1 MSNTDSKPSSV
12 PRRTCVE
19 RGIYTRYDGRFEIGY
34 RDSTGKQ
41 RWKVIDGGITAAR
54 AERGAIV
61 GAKGRGEHVQPNP
74 RLKFGEASDKWLADQ
89 VADLRTATRS
99 SYTSH
104 VENHLRPRWGC
115 RRLDAITVDDA
126 AKLVREL
133 RAEGMAESS
142 IASIVAVANRVFKFA
157 ARRMAWHG
165 VNPIPLMERGERPKT
180 AARKRRIYQGDELAQ
195 TVAAAHGQWKTLFSL
210 ACVTGARQSELLGLQ
225 WRDLDLADAEQASIR
240 IGEQVDRK
248 GRRQPL
254 KTEDSDR
261 TVEIPPSLARILLEH
276 RAESNHRSDTDFVFS
291 TKSGKAL
298 SQRNSVRALRAA
310 QKRAKDSDGK
320 PTFPVLHED
329 GPVPP
334 GSVPTFHGFRHTA
347 ASQAIAA
354 GDSAEEVA
362 WMLGHKDSTITRQVY
377 IQEIESAERQ
387 ARTRDRL
394 EDRFGSII
402 DSGNETVGCPDAE
415 AERGGVVVPLRAA

>member
-1 MSNTDSKPSSV
+1 MSSKQAT
-12 PRRTCVE
+12 PRRVRVPGE
-19 RGIYTRYDGRFEIGY
+19 RNANVYRRYDGRFEVGY
-34 RDSTGKQ
+34 RDSTGRQ
-41 RWKVIDGGITAAR
+41 RWTEAIDTITAAR
-54 AERGAIV
+54 ARRDDVLGR
-61 GAKGRGEHVQPNP
+61 KGKGEHVQPNP
-74 RLKFGEASDKWLADQ
+74 RLKFGEAADRWLADQ
-89 VADLRTATRS
+89 VVELRPQTRAA
-99 SYTSH
+99 YTSH
-104 VENHLRPRWGC
+104 VETHLRDRWGR
-115 RRLDAITVDDA
+115 RRLDTITVDDA

-142 IASIVAVANRVFKFA
+142 IASIVAVAGRVFKFA

-165 VNPIPLMERGERPKT
+165 VNPIPLMENGERPKT

-195 TVAAAHGQWKTLFSL
+195 TLAAAHGQWKTLFSL

-225 WRDLDLADAEQASIR
+225 WRDLDLADAEQASVR

-248 GRRQPL
+248 GKRQPL

-276 RAESNHRSDTDFVFS
+276 RAESSHCGDGDFVFS

-310 QKRAKDSDGK
+310 QKRAKNSKGK

-354 GDSAEEVA
+354 GDSAEEVS
-362 WMLGHKDSTITRQVY
+362 WMLGHKDSTITRAVY
-377 IQEIESAERQ
+377 IQEIASAERR
-387 ARTRDRL
+387 ARMRGRL
-394 EDRFGSII
+394 QDRFGAIL
-402 DSGNETVGCPDAE
+402 DGAGEPVPE
-415 AERGGVVVPLRAA
+415 AENSGVVVPLRQVVNA